1 MLFHNPRAAGSATSN
16 GGVHR
21 QFSSKTRSIGGN
33 RQPILRDSM
42 ASGLSLEILDL
53 RHFAAP
59 MLRPVLE
66 AESAI
71 WRERLNWDYLASAK
85 LLLQYL
91 DSRSL
96 PGYVA
101 LDAGRV
107 TGYVFCVYEDSKAVI
122 GDVFALPDGLGE
134 DIQGGS
140 GSLLALDAH
149 SAGREVEESLLQRLL
164 ELLLNS
170 PGVDRIES
178 QLLLHRAGEHAEIF
192 LRAGFEVYRRLY
204 LRRNLVHINLE
215 ARFDLGPELEIRSWQ
230 DQDLNAAGRLI
241 AEAYR
246 DHPDSLINDQYRTVH
261 GSQRFLQ
268 NIVRFPGCGVF
279 SQQASHV
286 IMHRKSREPVA
297 ILLGSRVSAQCGHI
311 TQICVHPDYRR
322 KGLSRLL
329 LRVAA
334 LQFQRQGM
342 TELTLTVTE
351 ANTRAVNL
359 YLSEGYELAHSFNAA
374 VWVKKTG
381 K

>member
-1 MLFHNPRAAGSATSN
+1 
-16 GGVHR
+16 
-21 QFSSKTRSIGGN
+21 
-33 RQPILRDSM
+33 M
-42 ASGLSLEILDL
+42 ASSLSLEILDL

-59 MLRPVLE
+59 TLRPVLD

-91 DSRSL
+91 DARSL

-101 LDAGRV
+101 VDSGRV

-122 GDVFALPDGLGE
+122 GDVFALPEGLPRAGSGLGLSE
-134 DIQGGS
+134 PG
-140 GSLLALDAH
+140 
-149 SAGREVEESLLQRLL
+149 AGREVEESLLQRLL
-164 ELLLNS
+164 ELLLHS

-178 QLLLHRAGEHAEIF
+178 QLLLHRDGEHSEIF
-192 LRAGFEVYRRLY
+192 IRAGFDVFRRLY
-204 LRRNLVHINLE
+204 MRRSLMGALE
-215 ARFDLGPELEIRSWQ
+215 DARFDMAAELEMRPWH
-230 DQDLNAAGRLI
+230 DQDLNAAGKLI

-268 NIVRFPGCGVF
+268 NIVRFPGCGIF

-286 IMHRKSREPVA
+286 VVDRKSRELVA
-297 ILLGSRVSAQCGHI
+297 LVLGSMVSAQCGHI
-311 TQICVHPDYRR
+311 TQICVHPGYRR
-322 KGLSRLL
+322 LGLARML

-334 LQFQRQGM
+334 LQFQRLGM

-351 ANTRAVNL
+351 ANTRAVGL
-359 YLSEGYELAHSFNAA
+359 YRTEEYDVAHSFNAA
-374 VWVKKTG
+374 VWVKRGT
-381 K
+381 

>member
-1 MLFHNPRAAGSATSN
+1 
-16 GGVHR
+16 
-21 QFSSKTRSIGGN
+21 
-33 RQPILRDSM
+33 M
-42 ASGLSLEILDL
+42 ASSLSLEILDL

-59 MLRPVLE
+59 TLRPVLE

-91 DSRSL
+91 DARSL

-101 LDAGRV
+101 VDSGRV

-122 GDVFALPDGLGE
+122 GDVFALPEGLPRAGSGLGLSE
-134 DIQGGS
+134 PG
-140 GSLLALDAH
+140 
-149 SAGREVEESLLQRLL
+149 AGREVEESLLQRLL
-164 ELLLNS
+164 ELLLHS

-178 QLLLHRAGEHAEIF
+178 QLLLHRDGEHSEIF
-192 LRAGFEVYRRLY
+192 IRAGFDVFRRLY
-204 LRRNLVHINLE
+204 MRRSLMGVLE
-215 ARFDLGPELEIRSWQ
+215 DARFDMAAELEMRPWH
-230 DQDLNAAGRLI
+230 DQDLNAAGKLI

-268 NIVRFPGCGVF
+268 NIVRFPGCGIF

-286 IMHRKSREPVA
+286 VVDRKSRELVA
-297 ILLGSRVSAQCGHI
+297 LVLGSMVSAQCGHI
-311 TQICVHPDYRR
+311 TQICVHPGYRR
-322 KGLSRLL
+322 LGLARML

-334 LQFQRQGM
+334 LQFQRLGM

-351 ANTRAVNL
+351 ANTRAVGL
-359 YLSEGYELAHSFNAA
+359 YRTEGYDVAHSFNAA
-374 VWVKKTG
+374 VWVKR
-381 K
+381 

>member
-1 MLFHNPRAAGSATSN
+1 
-16 GGVHR
+16 
-21 QFSSKTRSIGGN
+21 
-33 RQPILRDSM
+33 M

-71 WRERLNWDYLASAK
+71 WRERLNWDHLASAK

-101 LDAGRV
+101 VDAGRV

-122 GDVFALPDGLGE
+122 GDVFALPNGSADSLDLGE
-134 DIQGGS
+134 NLGRNLTEIEKRG
-140 GSLLALDAH
+140 
-149 SAGREVEESLLQRLL
+149 AGREIEESLLQRLL
-164 ELLLNS
+164 ELLLHS

-178 QLLLHRAGEHAEIF
+178 QLLLHRDGEHSEVF
-192 LRAGFEVYRRLY
+192 LSSGFDVYRRLY
-204 LRRNLVHINLE
+204 MRRSLAGTLNE
-215 ARFDLGPELEIRSWQ
+215 ASFDLGAELELRPWQ
-230 DQDLNAAGRLI
+230 DQDLNAAGKLI
-241 AEAYR
+241 AEAYH

-279 SQQASHV
+279 SVQASHV
-286 IMHRKSREPVA
+286 IVDRYRREPVA
-297 ILLGSRVSAQCGHI
+297 LVLGSRVSARCGHI
-311 TQICVHPDYRR
+311 TQICVHPLYRR
-322 KGLSRLL
+322 LGLARLL

-334 LQFQRQGM
+334 LQFQRLGM

-351 ANTRAVNL
+351 ANSRAVEL
-359 YLSEGYELAHSFNAA
+359 YQSERYEIAHSFNAA
-374 VWVKKTG
+374 VWVRQRPGNKD
-381 K
+381 

>member
-1 MLFHNPRAAGSATSN
+1 
-16 GGVHR
+16 
-21 QFSSKTRSIGGN
+21 
-33 RQPILRDSM
+33 M

-101 LDAGRV
+101 VDAGRV

-122 GDVFALPDGLGE
+122 GDVFALPEGLPGE
-134 DIQGGS
+134 GDS
-140 GSLLALDAH
+140 GRRLGISDQH
-149 SAGREVEESLLQRLL
+149 AGREVEESLLQRLL

-204 LRRNLVHINLE
+204 LRRSLVNSNLE

-246 DHPDSLINDQYRTVH
+246 DHPDSLINDQYRTIH

-286 IMHRKSREPVA
+286 IVHRKSRELVA
-297 ILLGSRVSAQCGHI
+297 ILLGSRVSGQCGHI
-311 TQICVHPDYRR
+311 TQVCVHPEYRR

-351 ANTRAVNL
+351 ANSRAVNL
-359 YLSEGYELAHSFNAA
+359 YMSEGYELAHSFNAA
-374 VWVKKTG
+374 VWVKK
-381 K
+381 

>member
-1 MLFHNPRAAGSATSN
+1 
-16 GGVHR
+16 
-21 QFSSKTRSIGGN
+21 
-33 RQPILRDSM
+33 M
-42 ASGLSLEILDL
+42 ASSLSLEILDL

-66 AESAI
+66 AESAV

-101 LDAGRV
+101 VDAGRV
-107 TGYVFCVYEDSKAVI
+107 TGYVFCVYEESKAVI
-122 GDVFALPDGLGE
+122 GDVFALPDGLPG
-134 DIQGGS
+134 DRS
-140 GSLLALDAH
+140 GHALAIGQH
-149 SAGREVEESLLQRLL
+149 GAGREVEESLLQRLL
-164 ELLLNS
+164 ELLLHS

-178 QLLLHRAGEHAEIF
+178 QLLLHRDGEHSEIF

-204 LRRNLVHINLE
+204 LRLNLIGNPIE
-215 ARFDLGPELEIRSWQ
+215 AAVELTPELEFRPWH

-279 SQQASHV
+279 SPQASHV
-286 IMHRKSREPVA
+286 IVERQSRELVA
-297 ILLGSRVSAQCGHI
+297 LLLGSRVSAQCGHI
-311 TQICVHPDYRR
+311 TQVCVHPAFRHR
-322 KGLSRLL
+322 GLARLL

-334 LQFQRQGM
+334 IQFQRLGM
-342 TELTLTVTE
+342 KELTLTVTE
-351 ANTRAVNL
+351 ANTRAVEL
-359 YLSEGYELAHSFNAA
+359 YHSEGYEIAHSFNAA
-374 VWVKKTG
+374 VWVKNRN
-381 K
+381 